1 MQKKIFI
8 LFLSLFILLFNKALS
23 TEDQKITTVIEG
35 VNFPV
40 DLTKNKSISDQS
52 VFVLEH
58 KTGKIIEIQNFHKNP
73 IINPDPILDIGTLLS
88 EADNWE
94 QGLNGFAFSPN
105 FEKDKYIFVS
115 YNNRNNEIIV
125 SRFIYDDEKK
135 KANLN
140 SEKVLLRV
148 SRLSNE
154 EFHNCGTIVFHPI
167 DGNLYTCIGD
177 TASPESS
184 QNINNLNGKILRI
197 DPFNLS
203 KEEKYYSIVEDNP
216 FHKIDGKAEIIFSG
230 LRNPW
235 KFSFDSEN
243 GDIYVPDVGSEYI
256 EELNIVKYK
265 NFNNYL
271 NFGWNCFEGDYRIY
285 DKHYKDVSKG
295 YDACIK
301 NLNDKNIN
309 FVKPKL
315 QYFHDSLFDE
325 SGLFG
330 NSIIGGVL
338 YKNKKS
344 IWHDHYFFGDI
355 VSSNIWY
362 LDTTKKNNYIGLN
375 FLSGEDLGIT
385 SINQIDNK
393 LIATSYMGKIYQ
405 INLPMKKDYEKSI
418 YRKPIINNKIYAIEL
433 MNKNNEII
441 FTTGSKMYKL
451 LKSLREYKNRFL
463 DFF

>member
-1 MQKKIFI
+1 M
-8 LFLSLFILLFNKALS
+8 
-23 TEDQKITTVIEG
+23 
-35 VNFPV
+35 
-40 DLTKNKSISDQS
+40 
-52 VFVLEH
+52 
-58 KTGKIIEIQNFHKNP
+58 
-73 IINPDPILDIGTLLS
+73 
-88 EADNWE
+88 
-94 QGLNGFAFSPN
+94 
-105 FEKDKYIFVS
+105 
-115 YNNRNNEIIV
+115 R
-125 SRFIYDDEKK
+125 
-135 KANLN
+135 
-140 SEKVLLRV
+140 
-148 SRLSNE
+148 SN
-154 EFHNCGTIVFHPI
+154 C
-167 DGNLYTCIGD
+167 
-177 TASPESS
+177 
-184 QNINNLNGKILRI
+184 
-197 DPFNLS
+197 
-203 KEEKYYSIVEDNP
+203 YY
-216 FHKIDGKAEIIFSG
+216 
-230 LRNPW
+230 
-235 KFSFDSEN
+235 
-243 GDIYVPDVGSEYI
+243 
-256 EELNIVKYK
+256 
-265 NFNNYL
+265 
-271 NFGWNCFEGDYRIY
+271 
-285 DKHYKDVSKG
+285 
-295 YDACIK
+295 
-301 NLNDKNIN
+301 IN